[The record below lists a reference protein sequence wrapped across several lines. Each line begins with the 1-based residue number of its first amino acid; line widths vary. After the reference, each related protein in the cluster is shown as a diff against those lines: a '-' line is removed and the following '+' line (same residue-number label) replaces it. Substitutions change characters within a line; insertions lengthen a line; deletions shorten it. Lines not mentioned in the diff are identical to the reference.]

1 MWCMPSSCIAIDDR
15 EEPNLAVD
23 PTGQDLKHFLA
34 DDPGGPVVMLN
45 LLRFKEGG
53 RGSYEEYARKIQ
65 PFLDKLSAEVMFVG
79 DLSTTLVAPD
89 TRDGDAM
96 LIVRYPSRQAFSSMV
111 ADPSYQEITHLR
123 TEALEEAV
131 LQATIPWPE
140 PAEPGSAA
148 AAE

>member
-1 MWCMPSSCIAIDDR
+1 M
-15 EEPNLAVD
+15 AVD

-53 RGSYEEYARKIQ
+53 RQSYEEYARRIK
-65 PFLDKLSAEVMFVG
+65 PFLDDLGAKLLFVG
-79 DLSTTLVAPD
+79 DLSTVLVAPQEHNWD
-89 TRDGDAM
+89 TI

-111 ADPSYQEITHLR
+111 ANPNYQEITGLR

-140 PAEPGSAA
+140 PAPE
-148 AAE
+148 ELT

>member
-1 MWCMPSSCIAIDDR
+1 LP
-15 EEPNLAVD
+15 VD

-53 RGSYEEYARKIQ
+53 RAGYEDYARRIQ
-65 PFLDKLSAEVMFVG
+65 PFLDELSAEVVFVG
-79 DLSTTLVAPD
+79 DLSTVLVAPD
-89 TRDGDAM
+89 THKWDTM

-111 ADPSYQEITHLR
+111 ANPNYQEITHLR

-131 LQATIPWPE
+131 LQAAIPWPE
-140 PAEPGSAA
+140 PSRDLK
-148 AAE
+148 

>member
-1 MWCMPSSCIAIDDR
+1 LP
-15 EEPNLAVD
+15 VD

-53 RGSYEEYARKIQ
+53 RESYEDYARRIQ
-65 PFLDKLSAEVMFVG
+65 PFLEKVSAQIVFVG
-79 DLSTTLVAPD
+79 DLSTVLVAPETHDWD
-89 TRDGDAM
+89 TI

-111 ADPSYQEITHLR
+111 ADPNYQEITGLR
-123 TEALEEAV
+123 TESLEEAV

-140 PAEPGSAA
+140 PSAA
-148 AAE
+148 ELT

>member
-1 MWCMPSSCIAIDDR
+1 LP
-15 EEPNLAVD
+15 VD

-53 RGSYEEYARKIQ
+53 RAGYEEYARRIQ
-65 PFLDKLSAEVMFVG
+65 PFLDELSAEVVFVG
-79 DLSTTLVAPD
+79 DLSTVLVAPD
-89 TRDGDAM
+89 AHKWDTM

-111 ADPSYQEITHLR
+111 ANPNYQETTHLR

-131 LQATIPWPE
+131 LQAAIPWPE
-140 PAEPGSAA
+140 PSRELK
-148 AAE
+148 